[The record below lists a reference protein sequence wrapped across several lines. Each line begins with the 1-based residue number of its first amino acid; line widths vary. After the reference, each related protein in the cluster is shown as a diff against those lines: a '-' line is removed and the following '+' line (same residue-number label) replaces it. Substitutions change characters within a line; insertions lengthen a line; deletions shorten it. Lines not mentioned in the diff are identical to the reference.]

1 MIDFEDLEDIV
12 GSFCTLLYPRRGQT
26 EGTIVED
33 MGNELLIQ
41 LINGKEVV
49 EYRDDVVIYE
59 QAKKGLWACQGLQT
73 LFSLSRQ
80 KTLLQFTFANTM
92 TVIPRML

>member
-1 MIDFEDLEDIV
+1 MATIDMEQLDGVV
-12 GSFCTLLYPRRGQT
+12 GCFCTLLYPRRGQT

-59 QAKKGLWACQGLQT
+59 
-73 LFSLSRQ
+73 
-80 KTLLQFTFANTM
+80 
-92 TVIPRML
+92 

>member
-1 MIDFEDLEDIV
+1 MVTIDMEQLDGVV
-12 GSFCTLLYPRRGQT
+12 GCFCTLLYPRRGQT

-33 MGNELLIQ
+33 LGNELLIQ

-59 QAKKGLWACQGLQT
+59 
-73 LFSLSRQ
+73 
-80 KTLLQFTFANTM
+80 
-92 TVIPRML
+92 

>member
-1 MIDFEDLEDIV
+1 MIDFKDLESIV
-12 GSFCTLLYPRRGQT
+12 GSFCTLLYPHKGQT

-59 QAKKGLWACQGLQT
+59 
-73 LFSLSRQ
+73 
-80 KTLLQFTFANTM
+80 
-92 TVIPRML
+92 